1 MSFRR
6 AIFPF
11 VCLGLL
17 GYFTYHLIVGDYGME
32 ARTRLQ
38 SQVKTAEGEL
48 KGLQA
53 VRERLDRD
61 VALMRA
67 GKLDPD
73 MLGERARM
81 ILNFS
86 HPDDIVIMD
95 KPSAASP
102 KR

>member
-6 AIFPF
+6 AIFPL

-17 GYFTYHLIVGDYGME
+17 GYFPYHLIVGDYGME

-61 VALMRA
+61 VALMRT

-95 KPSAASP
+95 KPSASSP

>member
-1 MSFRR
+1 
-6 AIFPF
+6 
-11 VCLGLL
+11 
-17 GYFTYHLIVGDYGME
+17 
-32 ARTRLQ
+32 
-38 SQVKTAEGEL
+38 
-48 KGLQA
+48 
-53 VRERLDRD
+53 
-61 VALMRA
+61 
-67 GKLDPD
+67 

>member
-1 MSFRR
+1 MTIRK
-6 AIFPF
+6 AIFPL

-17 GYFTYHLIVGDYGME
+17 GYFTYHLFVGDYGME

-38 SQVKTAEGEL
+38 TQVKTAEGEL

-53 VRERLDRD
+53 VRERIDRD